1 MVAELHRPLRSQ
13 SSPNV
18 STRNPISMTK
28 LIHPMTFIDKLVKK
42 NDLGQPFTLMDHQR
56 EILRLAFALKTA
68 GCRGTRFFIPASR
81 SREDDDVDQGD
92 RAVFPAHDGAS
103 EAKDRCVRGAELCYP
118 GSDPQWATD
127 GPRQSGPRTIQVKPV
142 WGKFDARQPTF
153 PGYGV
158 RRMR

>member
-1 MVAELHRPLRSQ
+1 
-13 SSPNV
+13 
-18 STRNPISMTK
+18 MTK
-28 LIHPMTFIDKLVKK
+28 LIHPLTFIDKLVTK
-42 NDLGQPFTLMDHQR
+42 NELGQPFTLMDHQR

-118 GSDPQWATD
+118 GSDPQFGRPMDPD
-127 GPRQSGPRTIQVKPV
+127 GAGLEPFKPV
-142 WGKFDARQPTF
+142 SGKFDARQPTF